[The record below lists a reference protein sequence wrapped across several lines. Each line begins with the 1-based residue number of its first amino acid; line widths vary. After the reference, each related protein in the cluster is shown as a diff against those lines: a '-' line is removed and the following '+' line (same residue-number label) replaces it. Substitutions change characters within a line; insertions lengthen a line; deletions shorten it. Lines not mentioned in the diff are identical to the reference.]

1 MLEQLQNAYRQALRN
16 LVFVDF
22 VNKKVIGGFEVLEL
36 ELAKE
41 NACCKDLITA
51 INHHFRR
58 GDFDL
63 AKERIDALRKSA
75 DYINRLENQVRTYRR
90 NRLFEIASHFEKRGK
105 ASRTVIEDANPS

>member
-1 MLEQLQNAYRQALRN
+1 MLGQLQNAYRQALRN

-22 VNKKVIGGFEVLEL
+22 VNKKVIGGFDVLEL

-63 AKERIDALRKSA
+63 AKERIDALRKRA
-75 DYINRLENQVRTYRR
+75 DYINRLENQVKAYRR
-90 NRLFEIASHFEKRGK
+90 NKLFEIASQLEKRGK
-105 ASRTVIEDANPS
+105 ESKVVKYDASPS